1 MTVLGRGGNTLAPL
15 AAFGRNPGALQ
26 AFLHVPSALP
36 PSAPLVVVLHGCTQ
50 TAQSYDAGSGWTEL
64 ADRFGFAVLFPEQQR
79 ANNPNLCFNW
89 FAPADTRRGG
99 GEVESIREMIA
110 AAIERHDL
118 DPARVFVTGLS
129 AGGAMTAA
137 MLASYPELFAGGAII
152 AGLAYGVA
160 SGVPQALERMRGQG
174 HERATLSQRVTDA
187 SPHRGPWPAV
197 AIWHGTADSTVD
209 AINAAMLVEQWR
221 GVHGVGEPD
230 VVDRVDGQAHRAWH
244 DAAGRLVMEEFAIA
258 GLGHGTPIAT
268 AGDEACGRPGPH
280 MLDAGISS
288 TYRIAASW
296 GLAPETAPARLRPPA
311 AKRGPDASAA
321 PYASVRFDPAPAINK
336 ALRAAGLMKP

>member
-1 MTVLGRGGNTLAPL
+1 MLSGGSDTLAPL
-15 AAFGRNPGALQ
+15 EAFGRNPGALR
-26 AFLHVPSALP
+26 AFLHVPATLP

-50 TAQSYDAGSGWTEL
+50 TARSYDAGSGWTEL

-89 FAPADTRRGG
+89 FMPADTRRGD

-110 AAIERHDL
+110 VATERYGL
-118 DPARVFVTGLS
+118 DAARVFVTGLS

-137 MLASYPELFAGGAII
+137 MLASHPELFAGGAII
-152 AGLAYGVA
+152 AGLPYGVA
-160 SGVPQALERMRGQG
+160 SGVPQALERMRGHG
-174 HERATLSQRVTDA
+174 HERATLGRQVTDA

-197 AIWHGTADSTVD
+197 AIWHGTADPTVD
-209 AINAAMLVEQWR
+209 AMNAAMLVEQWR
-221 GVHGVGEPD
+221 GVHGVGAPD
-230 VVDRVDGQAHRAWH
+230 VIDRVDGQAHRAWH
-244 DAAGRLVMEEFAIA
+244 DAAGRLVVEEFAIA

-268 AGDEACGRPGPH
+268 TGDEACGRPGPH

-296 GLAPETAPARLRPPA
+296 GIAPATAPVRLRTAAARHGPVAALPPA
-311 AKRGPDASAA
+311 YVP
-321 PYASVRFDPAPAINK
+321 VRFDPGATIDK
-336 ALRAAGLMKP
+336 ALRAAGLMKS